1 MALSLTETD
10 YEIAADSLGVDVAA
24 VKAVS
29 QVESAGSGFLPD
41 GQVKLLFER
50 HHFAKYTGHKYDAK
64 YPAISSSAPG
74 GYKTGAAEI
83 KRFQQ
88 ALSLDRKA
96 AMLSASY
103 GKFQIMGFN
112 FALCGFTSVDAFVKA
127 MNESESAHL
136 AAFVEF
142 VKSKGLDDELQ
153 RHDWKGFARGY
164 NGPAYAKN
172 SYHTK
177 LADAY
182 KSYGDDDTTEADS
195 QAEVIPSPPV
205 PSEVGTQ
212 INIAPPTQIAPEAPI
227 VKQSLVPQEE
237 PKQVTTGGEKAWY
250 AQIASQLSVV
260 GGGVWAAVAGNWK
273 ILAIVAGFGAVAFL
287 AWFARNTILDVYRLK
302 AGADPTKFNVK

>member
-1 MALSLTETD
+1 MTLSLTETD
-10 YEIAADSLGVDVAA
+10 YEIAADSLGVGVAA
-24 VKAVS
+24 VKAVAE
-29 QVESAGSGFLPD
+29 VESAGSGFLPD
-41 GQVKLLFER
+41 GRVKLLFER

-64 YPAISSSAPG
+64 YPAISSSTPG
-74 GYKTGAAEI
+74 GYKSGAAEA

-153 RHDWKGFARGY
+153 RLDWKGFARGY

-172 SYHTK
+172 AYDTK
-177 LADAY
+177 LAAAY
-182 KSYGDDDTTEADS
+182 KKHGGSETPGVEL
-195 QAEVIPSPPV
+195 EIP
-205 PSEVGTQ
+205 EQ
-212 INIAPPTQIAPEAPI
+212 QAPPPAVPELRIALPTQEPDAPMI
-227 VKQSLVPQEE
+227 KSSLVPQEA
-237 PKQVTTGGEKAWY
+237 PTIATTDEKKAWWTNIA
-250 AQIASQLSVV
+250 AQVGA
-260 GGGVWAAVAGNWK
+260 GGGS
-273 ILAIVAGFGAVAFL
+273 IVALLTNNTRLVYVLVGLGAAALIGWYVRSAFL
-287 AWFARNTILDVYRLK
+287 DYARMKFA
-302 AGADPTKFNVK
+302 ADPTKFNVK